1 MPRWGAGGTSRVEAF
16 ETFPDS
22 IGPGLGD
29 WASEGAAANR
39 RARGRG
45 PKSRES
51 CWRTGPA
58 RRILQLADEEWRAAI
73 PSSSRRAGPV
83 QHPPAGPAPVSSPE
97 VRARRVGM
105 VTFRPPDS
113 DAGNTQ
119 TDRGKLRVRPHSR
132 TPVRRPARRAEAFT
146 GLIESGCDCRPQ
158 RTSAIGAGSAQPYYA
173 LRTDLAR
180 SRWRLRT
187 TAQMQSL
194 PSLNLTPDR
203 PLDIEV
209 YDLTRGP
216 VKTARR

>member
-1 MPRWGAGGTSRVEAF
+1 
-16 ETFPDS
+16 
-22 IGPGLGD
+22 
-29 WASEGAAANR
+29 
-39 RARGRG
+39 
-45 PKSRES
+45 
-51 CWRTGPA
+51 
-58 RRILQLADEEWRAAI
+58 
-73 PSSSRRAGPV
+73 
-83 QHPPAGPAPVSSPE
+83 
-97 VRARRVGM
+97 M

-203 PLDIEV
+203 PRNRERRLPELGGEHRRPLARVLDTV
-209 YDLTRGP
+209 DDLLVVG
-216 VKTARR
+216 RRVSLKRSS